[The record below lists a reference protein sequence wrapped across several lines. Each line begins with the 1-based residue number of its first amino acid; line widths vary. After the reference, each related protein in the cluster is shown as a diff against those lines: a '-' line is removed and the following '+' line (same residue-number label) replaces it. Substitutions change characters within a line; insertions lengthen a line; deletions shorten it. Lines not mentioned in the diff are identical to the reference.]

1 MTLLEIVKTWWS
13 LILAITGFVIWLV
26 RLESR
31 VTQNSRKVE
40 ERANQS
46 NKDLEKLELRLA
58 KQREEDRESREKDWE
73 MLQNSLVEIRK
84 DIKELLQRT
93 THGQ

>member
-1 MTLLEIVKTWWS
+1 MTLLEILKTWWS
-13 LILAITGFVIWLV
+13 LIVAITGFVIWLV
-26 RLESR
+26 RLETR